1 MELRQ
6 LRYFIALADHLHFG
20 RAAEF
25 LELTPSALSMQ
36 LQALE
41 RELGVKLV
49 QRTKRSV
56 ALTAAGR
63 LFLDEA
69 HATLEQ
75 ARRTETIARRA
86 GRGEVG
92 TLEIGYVISAAC
104 SGIAQRLLSDYH
116 KAFPGVRVTLQQL
129 ESPLQIQLLEQGK
142 LDACIVRSVAGD
154 PDAFD
159 RLVVLREEVVAALP
173 SEHRLAR
180 EETVR
185 ARDLAGETFI
195 TPQFQRDFGFAKHL
209 FSIGQK
215 ADFLP
220 QVGLGTRDFITALT
234 LVAGGSGVAV
244 VPHSV
249 RTLQI
254 PGIVYRRFSDVNEES
269 TLTMVFRRNDRSP
282 FVTQLRKQAEG
293 LAARLQQE
301 LNPKA

>member
-20 RAAEF
+20 RASEF

-69 HATLEQ
+69 RATLEQ

-92 TLEIGYVISAAC
+92 TLEVGYVISAAC
-104 SGIAQRLLSDYH
+104 SGITQRLLSDYRT
-116 KAFPGVRVTLQQL
+116 AFPGVRVTLQQL
-129 ESPLQIQLLEQGK
+129 ESPLQVQLLEQGK
-142 LDACIVRSVAGD
+142 LDACIVRTVAGD

-159 RLVVLREEVVAALP
+159 RLVILREQVVAALP
-173 SEHRLAR
+173 SDHPLAR
-180 EETVR
+180 QEKISAR
-185 ARDLAGETFI
+185 ALAGETFI

-209 FSIGQK
+209 FSIGQQ
-215 ADFLP
+215 ADFVP
-220 QVGLGTRDFITALT
+220 QVGPHTRDFITALT
-234 LVAGGSGVAV
+234 LVASGFGVAV

-249 RTLQI
+249 RSLQI
-254 PGIVYRRFSDVNEES
+254 PGIVYRPFSDVQEAAE
-269 TLTMVFRRNDRSP
+269 LTMVFRRNDRSP

-293 LAARLQQE
+293 LAARLPQE
-301 LNPKA
+301 LSPKA